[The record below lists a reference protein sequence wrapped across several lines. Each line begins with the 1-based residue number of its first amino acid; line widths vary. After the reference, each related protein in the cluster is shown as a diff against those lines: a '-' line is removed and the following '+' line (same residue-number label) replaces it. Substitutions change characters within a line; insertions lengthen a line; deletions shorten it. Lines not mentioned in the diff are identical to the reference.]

1 MERSTAA
8 YDARRMHSLWLV
20 ALGGA
25 VGAVARALISTAIQS
40 RWPSRWPAGTIVVN
54 VTGCLL
60 LGLII
65 GVLASRPHLAPA
77 WRAFAAVGV
86 LGAFTTFSTFE
97 AETLALLHAG
107 EVATALG
114 NVVVSLVAGLAAVW
128 VGQAV
133 GARW

>member
-8 YDARRMHSLWLV
+8 YDDGRMGSLWLV

-25 VGAVARALISTAIQS
+25 IGAVARALISTAVLS
-40 RWPSRWPAGTIVVN
+40 RWPSRWPTGTIVVN
-54 VTGCLL
+54 VTGCLM
-60 LGLII
+60 LGVII
-65 GVLASRPHLAPA
+65 GLLASRPHLAPA

-107 EVATALG
+107 EAATAIG
-114 NVVVSLVAGLAAVW
+114 NVVLSLVAGLAAVW
-128 VGQAV
+128 VGQAL

>member
-1 MERSTAA
+1 MRF
-8 YDARRMHSLWLV
+8 LWLV

-25 VGAVARALISTAIQS
+25 LGAVARAVVSAAILA

-60 LGLII
+60 LGLLI
-65 GVLASRPHLAPA
+65 GTLTTRPHLSPA
-77 WRAFAAVGV
+77 WRAFTAVGV

-97 AETLALLHAG
+97 HETLALLHQGDAARAFAN
-107 EVATALG
+107 VA
-114 NVVVSLVAGLAAVW
+114 VRLVAGLAAVW

-133 GARW
+133 GSRI